1 MSKKAEDK
9 RYELKRLKEYC
20 KIHGVPTQA
29 ELNNLSKKGIL
40 RSQTYYINNFGSLKN
55 TYKLIGVTVKITE
68 DEALKKLKE
77 YFDKN
82 GVESIPKFNKHC
94 KELGLPSTNYYAR
107 HFGSWG
113 KALKLIGF
121 EKLQKENEWSDL
133 SNVEILEVLKF
144 CEIKIINQNRA
155 FLRHRF
161 KQSMY
166 KILKMVGR
174 EFELAVKYLT
184 KEDYIEI
191 MKSEGKAIT
200 SDEFRKKYGSANNTK
215 SFNQYFGS
223 WNNFLKECGY
233 EVNSE
238 NTPIEKTNEEIVKE
252 YKEIS
257 LKKGYLQGMPTKLLK
272 KELGYSAGF
281 LAYRFG
287 SVGNLKKLAGF
298 QPVIKSSIWHKEEV
312 LEFLSNKKRMTS
324 KEIAKSKELPSLSTI
339 FRMFK
344 TTSINKV
351 YEEIKKYKNN

>member
-1 MSKKAEDK
+1 MSKKDLK
-9 RYELKRLKEYC
+9 KYELERLKKYC
-20 KIHGVPTQA
+20 ETYGVPTQS
-29 ELNNLSKKGIL
+29 ELAILSKKGIL
-40 RSQTYYINNFGSLKN
+40 RSQSYYINNFGSLKN
-55 TYKLIGVTVKITE
+55 TYKLIGVTIRITE
-68 DEALKKLKE
+68 DEALEKLKK
-77 YFDKN
+77 YFDEN
-82 GVESIPKFNKHC
+82 GVKSIPEFNKHC
-94 KELGLPSTNYYAR
+94 KELGLPSTNYYVR

-121 EKLQKENEWSDL
+121 EKLHKDNKWSDL
-133 SNVEILEVLKF
+133 SNAEIIEVLKF

-215 SFNQYFGS
+215 SFNEYFGS

-238 NTPIEKTNEEIVKE
+238 NTPIEKTNDEIVKE

-257 LKKGYLQGMPTKLLK
+257 LKKGYSQGLPIKMLK
-272 KELGYSAGF
+272 SELGYSSTF

-287 SVGNLKKLAGF
+287 SMNKLKKLAGF
-298 QPVIKSSIWHKEEV
+298 EPIIRDKQWHKKEI
-312 LEFLSNKKRMTS
+312 LEFLSSRDRMTS
-324 KEIAKSKELPSLSTI
+324 KEIAENKDLPSLSTL
-339 FRMFK
+339 FRIFK
-344 TTSINKV
+344 TTSINKI
-351 YEEIKKYKNN
+351 YEEIEKYKN